1 MTAEQIGPYR
11 LEQRPEVFPVGTDSL
26 LLGEFARVKR
36 GETVC
41 DLGCGSGVLLLKLA
55 ARAEGVRL
63 LGVDL
68 NPAAAALA
76 AENLRTNGLSGQIR
90 QGDLREI
97 RRLFPA
103 GCARRVVSNPPY
115 REPASGGTAPGAR
128 GLARSREAGAMED
141 VCRSAAWLL
150 PNGGT
155 FSLCL
160 PPEQLPQAM
169 GLMKLNGLE
178 PKRLQLV
185 QHRRNKAP
193 FLALLEGKKQGRPGL
208 EVLPVLLL
216 TERETE

>member
-1 MTAEQIGPYR
+1 MTAEQLGPYL
-11 LEQRPEVFPVGTDSL
+11 LEQRSGVFPVGTDSL
-26 LLGEFARVKR
+26 LLGEFAQVKR

-55 ARAEGVRL
+55 ARAEGLKL

-68 NPAAAALA
+68 NPDAAVLA
-76 AENLRTNGLSGQIR
+76 SDNLRRNGLTGEIR

-97 RRLFPA
+97 RSLFPA

-115 REPASGGTAPGAR
+115 GDPERGGIAPGKR
-128 GLARSREAGAMED
+128 GLARSRKACTLEE
-141 VCRSAAWLL
+141 VCRGGAWLL
-150 PNGGT
+150 SNGGT

-160 PPEQLPQAM
+160 PPRQLAE
-169 GLMKLNGLE
+169 GLESLKRSGLE

-185 QHRRNKAP
+185 QHRKDKAP
-193 FLALLEGKKQGRPGL
+193 FLALLEGRKQGRPGL

-216 TERETE
+216 TEREME